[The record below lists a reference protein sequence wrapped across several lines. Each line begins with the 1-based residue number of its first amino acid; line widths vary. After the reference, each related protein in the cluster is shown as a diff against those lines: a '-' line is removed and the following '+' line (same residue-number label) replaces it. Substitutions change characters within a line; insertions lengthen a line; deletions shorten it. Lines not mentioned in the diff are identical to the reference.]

1 MDASFAVAHDA
12 ARSRIRGR
20 SLSVRFAHL
29 FYLGR
34 CYTYAMENKDI
45 ASPDALEMEIEEAR
59 TLVMY
64 AYSLWVKGD
73 YKPKDKSREDLVN
86 LEVNFRIAD
95 SAIEYDKHGKLSQF
109 RQECLVALG
118 M

>member
-1 MDASFAVAHDA
+1 MEDN
-12 ARSRIRGR
+12 
-20 SLSVRFAHL
+20 SV
-29 FYLGR
+29 
-34 CYTYAMENKDI
+34 NK
-45 ASPDALEMEIEEAR
+45 PDALTTEIEEAR
-59 TLVMY
+59 NLVLY

-73 YKPKDKSREDLVN
+73 YKPNDKSREDLVN

-95 SAIEYDKHGKLSQF
+95 SVLDYQEHGKLSQF

>member
-1 MDASFAVAHDA
+1 LDASFAVAHDA

-34 CYTYAMENKDI
+34 CYTYAMEDNSLDK
-45 ASPDALEMEIEEAR
+45 PDALSTEIEEAR
-59 TLVMY
+59 KLTLY
-64 AYSLWVKGD
+64 AYSMWVKGD
-73 YKPKDKSREDLVN
+73 YKPKDESREDLVN

-95 SAIEYDKHGKLSQF
+95 SALEYNKHGKLSQF

>member
-1 MDASFAVAHDA
+1 M
-12 ARSRIRGR
+12 
-20 SLSVRFAHL
+20 
-29 FYLGR
+29 
-34 CYTYAMENKDI
+34 T
-45 ASPDALEMEIEEAR
+45 SPDALEMGIEEAR

-95 SAIEYDKHGKLSQF
+95 SALEYAKHGKLSQF

>member
-1 MDASFAVAHDA
+1 
-12 ARSRIRGR
+12 
-20 SLSVRFAHL
+20 
-29 FYLGR
+29 
-34 CYTYAMENKDI
+34 MENKDI

-95 SAIEYDKHGKLSQF
+95 SAIEYDCNTSILGVTDYCVHFMSRTPTLTEEKL
-109 RQECLVALG
+109 QEMKEFAGELKSLLDN
-118 M
+118 

>member
-1 MDASFAVAHDA
+1 MEDNLLETTDAPN
-12 ARSRIRGR
+12 
-20 SLSVRFAHL
+20 
-29 FYLGR
+29 
-34 CYTYAMENKDI
+34 T
-45 ASPDALEMEIEEAR
+45 EIEEAR
-59 TLVMY
+59 NLTLY

-73 YKPKDKSREDLVN
+73 YKPNDKSREDLVN

-95 SAIEYDKHGKLSQF
+95 SVLDYEQHGKLSQF

>member
-1 MDASFAVAHDA
+1 M
-12 ARSRIRGR
+12 
-20 SLSVRFAHL
+20 
-29 FYLGR
+29 
-34 CYTYAMENKDI
+34 KDNS
-45 ASPDALEMEIEEAR
+45 ATNNDALTTEIEEAR
-59 TLVMY
+59 NLALY

-73 YKPKDKSREDLVN
+73 YKPKDESREDLVN

-95 SAIEYDKHGKLSQF
+95 SVLDYQEHGKLSQF